1 MARKRKKGSQNRQN
15 AAGDSRVS
23 VLTEDR
29 DTYSPFKNIKEM
41 DVIEKVN
48 NSNNNIKN
56 NKISKREDIVEKVD
70 ENVSFADIFG
80 QWEKGGVVDNPQKK
94 KLNKE
99 KQEPSEDFAKI
110 FNQWEVSQGIKPKQT
125 KKVKEESTRKT
136 SKYKPTKDFGQLL
149 NQFENNPAGIKSHV
163 KKVSSANNN
172 NTLESN
178 IKKNFETK
186 TSVNDTFKSKKVENT
201 VNDIKKEKIDLSKK
215 ASKYE
220 PTKDFG
226 QLLDQ
231 FENNPAG
238 IKSHV
243 KKISSANNNNT
254 LEINTKKN
262 LETKTSINNTFN
274 SKKVENTVIDTKKEG
289 INLSKNDNVVDKNNQ
304 HNFVEHKSET
314 NNIEE
319 KVDDKKVQ
327 QSISETK
334 VETTKVN
341 KNIAWGSNKKSDT
354 PSNVDTLKSDSGTNK
369 KSTPNRVDKYKQESA
384 KPKPKPDKDSNNS
397 YQKKASANNDIKWDF
412 SDIYS
417 TWESK
422 HDEAAILEAN
432 KLRDKKESKGISIS
446 YLRSMKPE
454 GELDLHGLISDIAA
468 LRVSEFL
475 TVSRNKGLKKVSIIT
490 GKGNHSENGKAILRD
505 VALEEIRFSNIVREA
520 SHPKAING
528 GTGVIWVIFKS
539 TSEKKIYF

>member
-149 NQFENNPAGIKSHV
+149 N
-163 KKVSSANNN
+163 
-172 NTLESN
+172 
-178 IKKNFETK
+178 
-186 TSVNDTFKSKKVENT
+186 
-201 VNDIKKEKIDLSKK
+201 
-215 ASKYE
+215 
-220 PTKDFG
+220 
-226 QLLDQ
+226 Q